1 MPLPFGRCTISWHP
15 RRITSRLWCLLPV
28 GVLPFTPQSVSALE
42 SKAVFL
48 SSSQASGEG
57 LHNCSL
63 AFQALDWVADMPRLR
78 RKPEQGRIPE
88 QGRRPEQGRKPEQVS
103 GKGGTLL
110 PGQDTFE
117 QARAMLKMKFP
128 VPEVLKLFEMYVDPQ
143 TWSEVV
149 EEMKAEIEANE
160 AGRFR

>member
-1 MPLPFGRCTISWHP
+1 
-15 RRITSRLWCLLPV
+15 
-28 GVLPFTPQSVSALE
+28 
-42 SKAVFL
+42 
-48 SSSQASGEG
+48 
-57 LHNCSL
+57 
-63 AFQALDWVADMPRLR
+63 MPRLR